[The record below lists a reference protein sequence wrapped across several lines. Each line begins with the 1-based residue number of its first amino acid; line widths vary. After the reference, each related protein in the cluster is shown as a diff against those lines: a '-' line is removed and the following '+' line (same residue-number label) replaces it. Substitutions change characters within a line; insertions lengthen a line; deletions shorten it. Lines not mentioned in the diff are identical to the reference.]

1 MFKCCSLYSGSS
13 GNSFFIQSDNTK
25 ILVDVGV
32 SAKKIV
38 EALIELN
45 HSVENIDAIL
55 ITHEHV
61 DHTKSLSMLSSKY
74 NIPVYANEKT
84 WNALS
89 KHKEKMLPNN
99 IKIFNNLKN
108 FFVGDLE
115 ISPFSIS
122 HDAADPCGFNI
133 YYNDKKIS
141 IATDIG
147 NVTQETLNCLKNS
160 SFLFLESNYDPNILK
175 LSSYPYTL
183 KQRIVSDKGHMSNIT
198 AGKVLQK
205 ISDDNLKNVLLIH
218 LSKEN
223 NFPELA
229 YETVNEQLNGLSSIP
244 NIVVAPRNK
253 PSILFN
259 VS

>member
-1 MFKCCSLYSGSS
+1 MFKCGSLFSGSS
-13 GNSFFIQSDNTK
+13 GNSFFIQSDNIN

-32 SAKKIV
+32 SAKKIT
-38 EALIELN
+38 EALTELEFSIEK
-45 HSVENIDAIL
+45 IDAIL
-55 ITHEHV
+55 ITHEHI
-61 DHTKSLSMLSSKY
+61 DHTKSLSLLSCKY
-74 NIPVYANEKT
+74 NIPVYANKKT
-84 WNALS
+84 WDALS
-89 KHKEKMLPNN
+89 KHREKISVEN
-99 IKIFNNLKN
+99 IKIFNNLEN
-108 FFVGDLE
+108 FYIGDFK

-147 NVTQETLNCLKNS
+147 QITEETLNCLKNS

-175 LSSYPYTL
+175 MSSYPYIL
-183 KQRIVSDKGHMSNIT
+183 KQRISGNKGHMSNIT
-198 AGKVLQK
+198 AGKVLQQ
-205 ISDDNLKNVLLIH
+205 ITDNNLKNVLLIH

-229 YETVNEQLNGLSSIP
+229 YETVHEQLNGLSNIP

-253 PSILFN
+253 PSQIFN